1 MTIKTQ
7 HNNNNNNEN
16 TTLSM
21 IKTMEHDT
29 EYNVI
34 PYNDRQDYDTECRMS
49 LSWVSLGRTGEKLGT
64 LS

>member
-49 LSWVSLGRTGEKLGT
+49 LS
-64 LS
+64 